1 MKQVFVL
8 TDRKPV
14 PVVMTGQEVSMEEQ
28 ESSITYHT
36 VWEVIIISLT
46 NGSSPLISGWPGE
59 LLTCMNYIATEMN
72 SESGRFVK
80 GDSTMHSER
89 SYKWISS
96 ISYSNKVF
104 SARMDGYL
112 QWISGYIY
120 DEPKKETITVIS
132 GVYPVFQYKQTPA
145 FFRGMDFDF
154 HFMPI
159 NSWDYHLIASFI
171 RANEQTTG
179 NYLPYIPSSRF
190 SHDLSWLHETKSH
203 SKLRLSIRHRFVAK
217 QTRFDS
223 NTDLIPY
230 TPPAYHLLGFAASF
244 ECRKIRIQTTIHD
257 SGRQYLEQRI

>member
-1 MKQVFVL
+1 MV
-8 TDRKPV
+8 
-14 PVVMTGQEVSMEEQ
+14 
-28 ESSITYHT
+28 
-36 VWEVIIISLT
+36 
-46 NGSSPLISGWPGE
+46 
-59 LLTCMNYIATEMN
+59 
-72 SESGRFVK
+72 VK
-80 GDSTMHSER
+80 GDSTMHSDR
-89 SYKWISS
+89 SYILISS
-96 ISYSNKVF
+96 ISYSIKVF

-223 NTDLIPY
+223 NTDLFAY
-230 TPPAYHLLGFAASF
+230 TPPVYHLFGFAAIFVCPVKYGYKLQFMIAADNILNKEYKEYTNRSRYYAHDMGSDVRCVVNWSF
-244 ECRKIRIQTTIHD
+244 
-257 SGRQYLEQRI
+257 